1 MVYSGDVV
9 SPLVQTHDG
18 VGVVCRGNLAL
29 VFYGADARVHRTRW
43 LFDRVDELAARNPG
57 GIYSL
62 MVVTPNAAPP
72 DAATRAENTKRFGQ
86 LDHVLVAMVTVAL
99 GDDFKVS
106 IVRTVMRAVILLSRK
121 SGKHMIASTEREGID
136 RLLQE
141 AAGDAR
147 LPSRSVIEADLAAL
161 RLALQANAA

>member
-1 MVYSGDVV
+1 MV

-29 VFYGADARVHRTRW
+29 VLYGADARLHRTRW
-43 LFDRVDELAARNPG
+43 VFDRVDELAARNPG

-62 MVVTPNAAPP
+62 MAITPNSAPP
-72 DAATRAENTKRFGQ
+72 DAATRAENAKRFGQ
-86 LDHVLVAMVTVAL
+86 LDRVLIAMVTVAL
-99 GDDFKVS
+99 GDDFKIS

-136 RLLQE
+136 RLLAE
-141 AAGDAR
+141 AAGDTR
-147 LPSRSVIEADLAAL
+147 LPSRALIEGDLAAL
-161 RLALQANAA
+161 RTNLLTHAAVAAAR